1 MTTRVVVVGAG
12 LAGGLC
18 ALHAARS
25 GCEVVLLSKGALGD
39 GNTAY
44 AQGGIAAAVGGADD
58 AASHLADTLAAG
70 AGIVDPAAARVL
82 VSAGPAAVNELAR
95 LGVAFDRDAAGA
107 LSLGLEGAHGRPRIL
122 HAGGDATGAAIQSAL
137 NAALDASDVEIRTD
151 TLATEV
157 VVGRGRARGVRALF
171 RGAET
176 TIEADAVVLATGG
189 AGRLFAHTTN
199 PEVATADGIA
209 LALRA
214 GARVTDLEFVQF
226 HPTALPGGELVS
238 EAVRGEGAVL
248 RDETGR
254 RFCGDAHTAAELA
267 PRDVVAR
274 AIAEVMD
281 RQDGRPVWL
290 DATAIRPTA
299 TQTASFL
306 AERFPSIDRRLRA
319 RGLDWA
325 RWPIPVTPAA
335 HYAMGGV
342 ATDIDGRTSIPG
354 LYAVGEVA
362 RTGVH
367 GANRL
372 ASNSLLEAAV
382 FAARAATALATDEHR
397 AARRDTPTSGAA
409 ADPTIRAGEGR
420 PSPSAPLTSFSR
432 TALQHLMWQHVGL
445 RRDAAGL
452 RHALTVLDAWGR
464 GPAEPRSVR
473 EHEDANLLLVA
484 RTLTRAA
491 LARPRSLGS
500 HHRSDDAP
508 DHAAAPALF
517 SHKVA

>member
-1 MTTRVVVVGAG
+1 MTTRVVLVGAG

-18 ALHAARS
+18 ALRADRA
-25 GCEVVLLSKGALGD
+25 GCSVVLLSKGPLGA

-44 AQGGIAAAVGGADD
+44 AQGGIAAAMGGDGD
-58 AASHLADTLAAG
+58 VASHLADTLAAG
-70 AGIVDPAAARVL
+70 AGTVDPAAARVL
-82 VSAGPAAVNELAR
+82 VSAGAEVVDELAA
-95 LGVAFDRDAAGA
+95 LGVVFDRDAAGA

-122 HAGGDATGAAIQSAL
+122 HAGGDATGGAIQRAL
-137 NAALDASDVEIRTD
+137 NTALRDSDVDIRPD

-157 VVGRGRARGVRALF
+157 MIARGRARGVRTLF

-176 TIEADAVVLATGG
+176 TIDADAVVLATGG

-214 GARVTDLEFVQF
+214 GARVADLEFVQF
-226 HPTALPGGELVS
+226 HPTALADGELIS

-248 RDETGR
+248 RDEAGH
-254 RFCGDAHTAAELA
+254 RFCVEAHPAAELA

-274 AIAEVMD
+274 AIAAAMA
-281 RQDGRPVWL
+281 RQDGRPVRL
-290 DATAIRPTA
+290 DATAIRA
-299 TQTASFL
+299 TERETASFL

-319 RGLDWA
+319 RGLEWA
-325 RWPIPVTPAA
+325 REPIPVTPAA

-342 ATDIDGRTSIPG
+342 ATDLDGRTSVPG

-382 FAARAATALATDEHR
+382 FAARAASAVALDRPRREPGLAGALGGATVVVPPVSGP
-397 AARRDTPTSGAA
+397 PTG
-409 ADPTIRAGEGR
+409 
-420 PSPSAPLTSFSR
+420 SPDGLPPFSR
-432 TALQHLMWQHVGL
+432 AALQHLMWKHVGL
-445 RRDAAGL
+445 HRDAAGL
-452 RHALTVLDAWGR
+452 RHALATLDAWTAE
-464 GPAEPRSVR
+464 PAEPRSAG

-491 LARPRSLGS
+491 LARSQSLGS
-500 HHRSDDAP
+500 HYRSDD
-508 DHAAAPALF
+508 PAGRTASALL
-517 SHKVA
+517 SDKVA